1 LDPRQ
6 VKGCSRIVHNMTE
19 PSDDLAGT
27 GVDASHLAHL
37 MVSFANIDLVDTYS
51 VDLYQS
57 TFVSSFARNP

>member
-1 LDPRQ
+1 
-6 VKGCSRIVHNMTE
+6 MTE
-19 PSDDLAGT
+19 PNDDLAGT